1 MSETPEL
8 PPYAG
13 GPLHNPGTPGHD
25 PRFSLVPDA
34 AYVRREEIGD
44 TQMIAQRIK
53 ELTSLADKKRQ
64 DELRTLIREEV
75 HAAIY
80 PGGLPDAHRHR
91 RVRLIEE
98 DGTEWRGMLYAVEEE
113 AR

>member
-1 MSETPEL
+1 MSEEQRI
-8 PPYAG
+8 
-13 GPLHNPGTPGHD
+13 D
-25 PRFSLVPDA
+25 FVPDA

-44 TQMIAQRIK
+44 TQVIQQRIK

-75 HAAIY
+75 QRAIY
-80 PGGLPDAHRHR
+80 PGGLPDAHQHR

-113 AR
+113 HA